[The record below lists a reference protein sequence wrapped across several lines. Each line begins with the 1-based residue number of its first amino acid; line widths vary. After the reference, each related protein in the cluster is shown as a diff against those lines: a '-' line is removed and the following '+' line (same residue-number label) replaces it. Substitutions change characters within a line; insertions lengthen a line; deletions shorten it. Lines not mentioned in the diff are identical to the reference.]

1 MERRTFMVL
10 GLGRSHSRAARRGAQ
25 QAGDM
30 ADRLAV
36 RRLLP
41 TSRNDTALPTRNE

>member
-10 GLGRSHSRAARRGAQ
+10 VLGRSPSASAAP
-25 QAGDM
+25 AGPAGGEDM

-36 RRLLP
+36 RRFSHQQERHCP
-41 TSRNDTALPTRNE
+41 SRQG